1 MNKGLE
7 NIIEALGDS
16 KRCIIQNTNMNEHC
30 IYSIS
35 QINSAIE
42 TARDLIQDNEVD
54 VSLQEI
60 IGVVAEGINDELE
73 SILTEG
79 LRLKGFEFEDR
90 SCLESFLRERCRCED
105 NSYLKEK
112 VYFVDDIPFFLHN
125 YSEEFRINK
134 DDDSGIFIANYGSFK
149 YL

>member
-1 MNKGLE
+1 
-7 NIIEALGDS
+7 
-16 KRCIIQNTNMNEHC
+16 MNEHC

-79 LRLKGFEFEDR
+79 LRLKGFE
-90 SCLESFLRERCRCED
+90 
-105 NSYLKEK
+105 LK
-112 VYFVDDIPFFLHN
+112 IGL
-125 YSEEFRINK
+125 
-134 DDDSGIFIANYGSFK
+134 A
-149 YL
+149 